1 MNFWQTC
8 PKRKLYKLVFWTFVK
23 NSASDCNKNESDH
36 GKIVHITETHL
47 DQVVDRGKYE
57 NVACLGMIASM

>member
-1 MNFWQTC
+1 MSKKKVIQTSF
-8 PKRKLYKLVFWTFVK
+8 LDMFVK

-47 DQVVDRGKYE
+47 DQEVDRGKYE
-57 NVACLGMIASM
+57 NVTCLGMIASM